1 MGKELTGYSLF
12 KVSGPQLHC
21 THIGLEMLTDRDD
34 EIELQDAPSITEA
47 GCPLTAVIVLLPA
60 VVAVI
65 AQLAGGG

>member
-1 MGKELTGYSLF
+1 
-12 KVSGPQLHC
+12 
-21 THIGLEMLTDRDD
+21 MLTDRDD